1 MRHVENPTMFI
12 NVDVIGDSK
21 EMDTGVQVSCIFN
34 YILSICKYLY
44 NIILNVDLIK
54 TIPS

>member
-1 MRHVENPTMFI
+1 MRHVENPMMFI

-21 EMDTGVQVSCIFN
+21 EMDTCVQVSCTFN

-54 TIPS
+54 I